1 MSHGPTTAE
10 QGGAVKL
17 PPLTPGPYR
26 ARLTVVA
33 LIATLGG
40 LLFGYDTSV
49 INGAQSFLVRPD
61 QLDLSNFG
69 LGIAVSSLL
78 FASAV
83 GALTGGRISDRIG
96 RKTTITVMASLFIV
110 GVVIVVIAAN
120 LLMLAGGRIIL
131 GLAVGAASVVVPV
144 YLAELAPYEIRGSLA
159 GRNEMMIVTGQ
170 LLAIIMN
177 AIIGNVWGQQYPWVW
192 RVMFAMASVPAILL
206 LLGVTR
212 LPESPRWLAKIGRA
226 HV

>member
-1 MSHGPTTAE
+1 MSHSPTAAE

-49 INGAQSFLVRPD
+49 INGAQSFMVRPD
-61 QLDLSNFG
+61 QLDLTDLG

-96 RKTTITVMASLFIV
+96 RKATITVMASMFIV
-110 GVVIVVIAAN
+110 GVVIVVIAGN
-120 LLMLAGGRIIL
+120 LIMLAAGRIIL

-144 YLAELAPYEIRGSLA
+144 FLAELAPYEIRGSLA

-177 AIIGNVWGQQYPWVW
+177 AIIGNV
-192 RVMFAMASVPAILL
+192 
-206 LLGVTR
+206 
-212 LPESPRWLAKIGRA
+212 
-226 HV
+226 

>member
-1 MSHGPTTAE
+1 MSHSPTATAPA
-10 QGGAVKL
+10 GGTKL

-49 INGAQSFLVRPD
+49 INGAQSFMVRPD
-61 QLDLSNFG
+61 QLNLTDFG

-96 RKTTITVMASLFIV
+96 RKTAITFMASMFIV
-110 GVVIVVIAAN
+110 GVVIVVTAVN
-120 LLMLAGGRIIL
+120 LPMLAFGRVIL
-131 GLAVGAASVVVPV
+131 GLAVGSASVVVPV

-177 AIIGNVWGQQYPWVW
+177 AIIGNVWGSEYRGCGAPCSRW
-192 RVMFAMASVPAILL
+192 RPSRPFSCCW
-206 LLGVTR
+206 G
-212 LPESPRWLAKIGRA
+212 
-226 HV
+226 

>member
-1 MSHGPTTAE
+1 MSHSPTATA

-49 INGAQSFLVRPD
+49 INGAQSFMVRPD
-61 QLDLSNFG
+61 QLDLTDFG

-96 RKTTITVMASLFIV
+96 RKSTITVMASLFIV
-110 GVVIVVIAAN
+110 GVVVVVLASN
-120 LLMLAGGRIIL
+120 LFMLAGGRIIL

-144 YLAELAPYEIRGSLA
+144 YL
-159 GRNEMMIVTGQ
+159 T
-170 LLAIIMN
+170 
-177 AIIGNVWGQQYPWVW
+177 
-192 RVMFAMASVPAILL
+192 
-206 LLGVTR
+206 
-212 LPESPRWLAKIGRA
+212 AKIGRA
-226 HV
+226 SCRERV